1 MKTDIT
7 VVLDRSGSMASIAGD
22 VMGGLNTFIREQ
34 AGVEGEARF
43 TLVQFDDKYEVVHA
57 HVPVQDVPPLTSRTY
72 VPRGSTALLDAIGR
86 TIVDTG
92 ARLAMLSESDRP
104 QTVIF
109 AVQTDGLEN
118 ASREFTREQVFQM
131 IRHQEEKYAWQFVFL
146 AADQNAIEEGGRMG
160 FAAASALDYD
170 KSSGAVAA
178 MYDVM
183 ACKVTDVRRGQSR
196 KVDFNASDR
205 GRTRRQ
211 P

>member
-7 VVLDRSGSMASIAGD
+7 VVLDRSGSMASIASD
-22 VMGGLNTFIREQ
+22 VIGGLNTFIQGQ
-34 AGVEGEARF
+34 AQVEGEARF
-43 TLVQFDDKYEVVHA
+43 TLAQFDDQYEVVHA
-57 HVPVQDVPPLTSRTY
+57 HVPVQQVPPLTDRTY

-86 TIVDTG
+86 TIIDTG
-92 ARLAMLSESDRP
+92 ARLAMLPEAERP
-104 QTVIF
+104 EAVIF

-118 ASREFTREQVFQM
+118 ASREFTRQQVFEM

-146 AADQNAIEEGGRMG
+146 AADQDAIDEGGKMG

-183 ACKVTDVRRGQSR
+183 HRNVSDVRRGQTKKVEFSR
-196 KVDFNASDR
+196 SDR
-205 GRTRRQ
+205 GRTKRR
-211 P
+211 